1 MTLLQRAH
9 AARPRLL
16 DAYIVKEMVAPTAI
30 GLLVFTFVLLI
41 DQIPRLL
48 AVLVSRSAD
57 VETILR
63 VFLNLLPSIFAVTIP
78 MAFLLGVLLAFGRL
92 ASDSEIVALRAV
104 GVSPERLL
112 APVMMMAAAMTA
124 ITFYINAVALPAA
137 NQAHRELVFKL
148 IVTKARTDV
157 RPRTFTDSLL
167 PGRMMLYVQDIDPQ
181 TGLWENLLVHDT
193 RDSREPKVILAR
205 TGELVIDREKA
216 TVRLELGPGSQHTFR
231 TADPREY
238 EKTQFGTMGWDLPV
252 DEFLPDKRKLLLSK
266 GDREMTLPELQQRI
280 DALRREGKGR
290 KDWGRFAVEWHKK
303 FAIPSACL
311 VFGVLGLALS
321 LGSKKEARSSAFA
334 LSIGVIFVYYVLIRL
349 GEQAGDT
356 GILRPW
362 LAMWGA
368 NVVLGAIAAAL
379 LWMNHREAAFDPLD
393 PAHYL
398 SWVPKVRR
406 RRAPAEA
413 AAPAA
418 PVRPGPARPVVVV
431 RIPRLTLRFP
441 SILDRYIARSW
452 VSNVALV
459 LLAFASI
466 FVLGE
471 LMDLIDDIQQNHV
484 RGKTVALFYAYHLWW
499 IGFHGG
505 AGRGARGRPRH
516 PRPSRPPQRDHGD
529 EGGRDQRLPR
539 GGAVLGMGVLASLAL
554 YGLQEFV
561 LPATN
566 KVAAAQFNI
575 IKGRPAQSSD
585 QFDRRWLVASDDR
598 FYNFD
603 YIVERDRPP
612 VRGVAEPGKG
622 GEFSVYGLSIY
633 DVEPKAWELRER
645 TFVSRASWSSASR
658 SYDLENGWQRTTGA
672 SSSYQPF
679 RHRRVRA
686 IGPDPGG
693 EIEAPPYFRREEKPS
708 DTMGFWE
715 LRAYIA
721 SLETRG
727 FDVAKQR
734 VQLQRKVAFPMV
746 GLVMTLLAV
755 PFSFVVA
762 RRGALYGIGIAIV
775 MAIVYWAVLSSFEAL
790 GNNALPPPGA
800 RGVGA
805 EPALRRGRAV
815 PDPHA
820 RDVTALDRPAAS
832 RRFRADERGTAQ
844 R

>member
-1 MTLLQRAH
+1 MTLLQRAG

-16 DAYIVKEMVAPTAI
+16 DAYIVREMLAPTAI

-57 VETILR
+57 LETIVR
-63 VFLNLLPSIFAVTIP
+63 VFANLLPSILAVTIP
-78 MAFLLGVLLAFGRL
+78 MAFLLGVLLAFGRM

-104 GVSPERLL
+104 GVSPARLL

-124 ITFYINAVALPAA
+124 VTFYINAIALPAA
-137 NQAHRELVFKL
+137 NQAHRELVFRL
-148 IVTKARTDV
+148 VVSKARTDV
-157 RPRTFTDSLL
+157 RARTFTDTLL

-181 TGLWENLLVHDT
+181 TGVWQNLLVHDT
-193 RDSREPKVILAR
+193 RDTREPKLILAR
-205 TGELVIDREKA
+205 TGELVVDRQRT
-216 TVRLELGPGSQHTFR
+216 TVRLELGPGSQHAFR
-231 TADPREY
+231 TADPRQY
-238 EKTQFGTMGWDLPV
+238 EKTQFEAMGWDLPV
-252 DEFLPDKRKLLLSK
+252 DEFFPDKRKLLLSK
-266 GDREMTLPELQQRI
+266 GDREMTLPELKARI
-280 DALRREGKGR
+280 DALRREGRDR
-290 KDWGRFAVEWHKK
+290 KDWGKFAVEWHKK
-303 FAIPSACL
+303 FAIPAACL

-334 LSIGVIFVYYVLIRL
+334 LSIGVIFVYYVLIRM

-356 GILRPW
+356 GLLSPW

-368 NVVLGAIAAAL
+368 NIVLGAIAGGL
-379 LWMNHREAAFDPLD
+379 LVLNHREAAFDPLD
-393 PAHYL
+393 AAHYL
-398 SWVPKVRR
+398 SWVPRVRR
-406 RRAPAEA
+406 TRAPAAERPVA
-413 AAPAA
+413 ASE
-418 PVRPGPARPVVVV
+418 PVGLPARRAVVVV

-452 VSNVALV
+452 VSNVVLV
-459 LLAFASI
+459 MLAFVSI
-466 FVLGE
+466 YVLGE
-471 LMDLIDDIQQNHV
+471 FMDLIDDIQQNHV
-484 RGKTVALFYAYHLWW
+484 KGKTLGLYYAYHLWQ
-499 IGFHGG
+499 IGFTVAPIAVLVGVLVTLGLLARRNEITAMKAGG
-505 AGRGARGRPRH
+505 VSVYRAAGP
-516 PRPSRPPQRDHGD
+516 
-529 EGGRDQRLPR
+529 
-539 GGAVLGMGVLASLAL
+539 VLGMGLLASVAL

-612 VRGVAEPGKG
+612 ARGIAEPFGRS

-633 DVEPKAWELRER
+633 DVEPKAWDLRER
-645 TFVSRASWSSASR
+645 TFVSRATWVPASR
-658 SYDLENGWQRTTGA
+658 SYDLEHGWRRTTGA
-672 SSSYQPF
+672 QSSYQPF
-679 RHRRVRA
+679 VHRRVRA
-686 IGPDPGG
+686 IERDPGG
-693 EIEAPPYFRREEKPS
+693 EIEPPPYFRREEKPS

-721 SLETRG
+721 SLEARG
-727 FDVAKQR
+727 FDVAKLR

-775 MAIVYWAVLSSFEAL
+775 IAIVYWAVLGTFEAL
-790 GNNALPPPGA
+790 GNNAYLH
-800 RGVGA
+800 
-805 EPALRRGRAV
+805 PAL
-815 PDPHA
+815 
-820 RDVTALDRPAAS
+820 AAWAPNLI
-832 RRFRADERGTAQ
+832 FGAAGLYLILTLET
-844 R
+844 